1 MLATVLLG
9 AVLLTGLV
17 GAAAASQSS
26 QPGPPEGAEAE
37 CQPVALLEAPVAG
50 VSLRGV
56 VTVGGWAI
64 DLLSPAGTGVSDVHV
79 YLDGYGAEPGHTFI
93 GRAQYGGARADVAE
107 LFNDVRFARS
117 AFNLSWDASTAGAG
131 SHTLVVLYRTRCGWT
146 SLTQTFDI
154 EGPTTLLNVE
164 TPRQGS
170 LVNGPVRVQGWAADP
185 QASTGTGVE
194 RIELYVDGQIT
205 TRGVPVGEVPYGE
218 TRPDVGAALGGDS
231 EGARARFSRSG
242 FATFWNPAG
251 LSAGVHN
258 LTFYAR
264 GADGAVARS
273 LTIEVSPAAAA
284 ARPTST
290 VGVAGTPGRITEGF
304 PLTIANTQPTSV
316 ALAWGAV
323 AGAASYDVYAA
334 ESASAFFPTQ
344 TGLPD
349 TRLTV
354 GGLAPA
360 RSYRFYVRAFDRAGQ
375 EVAQSNTV
383 TVTTGALVV
392 TPTVLPTI
400 TPRPSPTIPNQF

>member
-1 MLATVLLG
+1 
-9 AVLLTGLV
+9 VLLTGLV
-17 GAAAASQSS
+17 SATAASQGG

-37 CQPVALLEAPVAG
+37 CQPVALLEAPVTGA
-50 VSLRGV
+50 SLRGV
-56 VTVGGWAI
+56 VTIGGWAI
-64 DLLSPAGTGVSDVHV
+64 DLLSPAGTGVTDVHV

-107 LFNDVRFARS
+107 LFNDIRFARS

-146 SLTQTFDI
+146 SLTETFEVD
-154 EGPTTLLNVE
+154 GPSTLLTLE

-170 LVNGPVRVQGWAADP
+170 VVNGPVRIQGWAADP
-185 QASTGTGVE
+185 LASVGTGVE
-194 RIELYVDGQIT
+194 RIELYIDGQIT
-205 TRGVPVGEVPYGE
+205 TRGAPVGEVPYGE

-231 EGARARFSRSG
+231 EGARVRFTRSG

-273 LTIEVSPAAAA
+273 LTVEVSAAAAA
-284 ARPTST
+284 ARPTGT
-290 VGVAGTPGRITEGF
+290 VGVGVGVGAGATPGRTTEGF
-304 PLTIANTQPTSV
+304 PLSVGNTQPTSV
-316 ALAWGAV
+316 VLAWGAV
-323 AGAASYDVYAA
+323 AGAATYDVYAA

-349 TRLTV
+349 TRFTA
-354 GGLAPA
+354 GGLSPA
-360 RSYRFYVRAFDRAGQ
+360 ASYRFFVRAFDLAGQ
-375 EVAQSNTV
+375 EVGRSNTV
-383 TVTTGALVV
+383 TVTTGALIV
-392 TPTVLPTI
+392 TPTVMPTI